1 MYAPNEDQRA
11 IRAEAERFCRNELG
25 PLAGPMDDDESW
37 PEHIFPML
45 GAQGYLGLT
54 VPEEYGGQGIDLLSA
69 GMVSEVMHKW
79 NPAVGLSW
87 AAHDN
92 LCVNNIYRNADDDQ
106 RRRFLPGLCDG
117 SRVGALG
124 LTEPGAGSDALGSM
138 AATAVRDGSEYVLN
152 GSKTYITN
160 GPIADIVLTYAKTD
174 PAAGAHGIS
183 AFVVETD
190 TPGFDVASK
199 LVKQGFRGSQTGE
212 LVYDDCRVP
221 AANLIGGE
229 NRGVAVVMNGLDLER
244 TFLAPGSVGMA
255 ERCYEL
261 ALEHAEA
268 RRQFDRP
275 VADFQAIQHK
285 LADMW
290 VGIETA
296 RTYCYRVLEMC
307 AAVEAGD
314 PIPADLHAHSA
325 AVILYAAEMN
335 MRVADDAVQIHGGSG
350 YIWEMEVNRLYRAG
364 KLLEIGAGTSEIRR
378 NIIAG
383 HLRATLPTG

>member
-1 MYAPNEDQRA
+1 
-11 IRAEAERFCRNELG
+11 
-25 PLAGPMDDDESW
+25 
-37 PEHIFPML
+37 ML

-54 VPEEYGGQGIDLLSA
+54 VPEEYGGQGLGLFAA
-69 GMVSEVMHKW
+69 GLVSEVMHKW
-79 NPAVGLSW
+79 NPAIGLSW

-106 RRRFLPGLCDG
+106 RRRLLPSLCDG
-117 SRVGALG
+117 SKVGALG

-138 AATAVRDGSEYVLN
+138 ATTAVRDGDEYVLN
-152 GSKTYITN
+152 GAKTYITN

-190 TPGFDVASK
+190 TPGFEVASK

-212 LVYDDCRVP
+212 LVYRDCRVP
-221 AANLIGGE
+221 AADLIGGE
-229 NRGVAVVMNGLDLER
+229 NEGVAVVMNGLDLER
-244 TFLAPGSVGMA
+244 AFLAPGSVGMA
-255 ERCYEL
+255 ERCYEV
-261 ALEHAEA
+261 ALEYAEA

-307 AAVEAGD
+307 SQVEAGE
-314 PIPADLHAHSA
+314 PIPPDLHAHSA
-325 AVILYAAEMN
+325 AAILYAAEMN
-335 MRVADDAVQIHGGSG
+335 TKVANEAVQIHGGSG
-350 YIWEMEVNRLYRAG
+350 FIWEMEVNRLYRAA

-378 NIIAG
+378 NIIAAHVRSTVPG
-383 HLRATLPTG
+383 AG